1 MIEPTGSINPHS
13 STGSIN
19 LQRSYE
25 ICKAV
30 VEKSV
35 NRAQVQN
42 QLLPPP
48 SSPLPLHLPPG
59 MILIPNDKQP
69 RFSGQTFAIRG
80 LSGNGL
86 TGMRIRV
93 PVSGSPLYQQ
103 TLISRPVLPSA
114 GSISLPW
121 TDTGNGNATPSQ
133 VSLSNSGLML
143 SSSPLTL
150 ISSSPGVSYLE
161 TSNTSTTVSGLVLS
175 STNSTHRVQPI
186 FNNSPFFS
194 NLSNLSSSSSS
205 SSSHLSSTQHSS
217 AVGEQLVLRYQV
229 LPSQLLGSSPV
240 YLQSFSQP
248 VSPMQSLQVS
258 VQNTSNR
265 LQVRNLPSPSSPR
278 PFNTNL
284 LVHQINKPLVH
295 QQLSGLKPTVMYRR
309 LRPTMQ
315 NVQTSQFLQ
324 PQQIILK
331 HSPEQS
337 VQLLSSNSGVKT
349 VMKTTLIPRSTF
361 SESQINSILKQMV
374 PEPPNPGSINVEEK
388 ERAQAMA
395 AVAVS
400 NYEAHGPEV
409 QLQSAIS
416 PILQSQDQTETLTLH
431 AGEGSSME
439 SITIPEIPERFLV
452 PKLSEQNLTETLKV
466 GLPVLNIYY
475 CACLNTTL
483 FCTLQLHHPNFNK
496 IKD

>member
-1 MIEPTGSINPHS
+1 MIEPTGSS

-59 MILIPNDKQP
+59 MILLPNDKQP

-80 LSGNGL
+80 LSGSGL

-133 VSLSNSGLML
+133 VSLSNSSLML
-143 SSSPLTL
+143 ASSPLTL
-150 ISSSPGVSYLE
+150 ISSSPGVSYLQ

-194 NLSNLSSSSSS
+194 NLSHLSSSSS

-240 YLQSFSQP
+240 FLQSFSQP

-258 VQNTSNR
+258 VQNASNR
-265 LQVRNLPSPSSPR
+265 LQVRNLPSSSSPR
-278 PFNTNL
+278 LFNTNL

-295 QQLSGLKPTVMYRR
+295 QQQPGLKPTVMYRR

-331 HSPEQS
+331 QSPEQP
-337 VQLLSSNSGVKT
+337 VQLLSSNPGVKT

-374 PEPPNPGSINVEEK
+374 PEPPNPGSINFEEK
-388 ERAQAMA
+388 ERAQAIA

-439 SITIPEIPERFLV
+439 SITIPEIPESFLV

-466 GLPVLNIYY
+466 GLPAL
-475 CACLNTTL
+475 
-483 FCTLQLHHPNFNK
+483 
-496 IKD
+496 